1 MTSEVVEVRGGSP
14 SAMPAVEKLP
24 SSRRK
29 PGSTRTKAV
38 AWPALAGSYV
48 DQGGIAA
55 IVDPGFRRDDDVSSS
70 AGLGM
75 RGPRTRLKFLAL
87 PLAALLLTACNEQE
101 LYGQLS
107 ERQANEMVAVL
118 RSAGIEAEKQGKDGV
133 FAIQTKRDD
142 FSAAVRALAAQG
154 YPRESYDTMGT
165 VFKREGFVSS
175 PLEERARL
183 VHAMSQEIS
192 NTLASIDGVVQARVH
207 LVMPERHP
215 LADKATPSAASVFI
229 KHRPDKDMTAQV
241 AQIKALVVNSI
252 EGLPYDNVT
261 VALFPA
267 EELPAQRPAPA
278 PVLATPPAAGASA
291 ATAGLPLPLMA
302 GTMGGVLLLGGGGM
316 LWLRRR
322 DAAGRLALSA
332 TPARQALPTTEATQ
346 ERLQAMLRRA
356 AAEKPR

>member
-1 MTSEVVEVRGGSP
+1 MHRVP
-14 SAMPAVEKLP
+14 
-24 SSRRK
+24 
-29 PGSTRTKAV
+29 
-38 AWPALAGSYV
+38 
-48 DQGGIAA
+48 
-55 IVDPGFRRDDDVSSS
+55 
-70 AGLGM
+70 
-75 RGPRTRLKFLAL
+75 RLKLLLL
-87 PLAALLLTACNEQE
+87 PLAVAALTACNEQE

-118 RSAGIEAEKQGKDGV
+118 RSAGIEADKQGQGGV
-133 FAIQTKRDD
+133 FAIQTARGD
-142 FSAAVRALAAQG
+142 FPAAVRALAAQG
-154 YPRESYDTMGT
+154 YPREQYDSMGS

-267 EELPAQRPAPA
+267 EELPAAPPAKA
-278 PVLATPPAAGASA
+278 GAAAGATPTEA
-291 ATAGLPLPLMA
+291 LPVPLMA
-302 GTMGGVLLLGGGGM
+302 GTLGGVLLLGGGGL

-322 DAAGRLALSA
+322 GGGDTGQASTSTR
-332 TPARQALPTTEATQ
+332 ALPAPEAPLEQ
-346 ERLQAMLRRA
+346 LQDMLRRA
-356 AAEKPR
+356 AAGAKQR

>member
-1 MTSEVVEVRGGSP
+1 M
-14 SAMPAVEKLP
+14 
-24 SSRRK
+24 K
-29 PGSTRTKAV
+29 PV
-38 AWPALAGSYV
+38 P
-48 DQGGIAA
+48 
-55 IVDPGFRRDDDVSSS
+55 
-70 AGLGM
+70 
-75 RGPRTRLKFLAL
+75 RLKLLFL
-87 PLAALLLTACNEQE
+87 PLAVAALTACNEQE

-133 FAIQTKRDD
+133 FAIQASRDD
-142 FSAAVRALAAQG
+142 FAAAVRALAAQG
-154 YPRESYDTMGT
+154 YPREQYDTMGK

-267 EELPAQRPAPA
+267 EELPATPAPKA
-278 PVLATPPAAGASA
+278 GAAAG
-291 ATAGLPLPLMA
+291 TVREDGLPVPLMA
-302 GTMGGVLLLGGGGM
+302 GTLGGVLLLGGGGM

-322 DAAGRLALSA
+322 SGDDDGDGA
-332 TPARQALPTTEATQ
+332 PAKPKALPSPDAPHAE
-346 ERLQAMLRRA
+346 LQAMLRRA
-356 AAEKPR
+356 AAGAKQR